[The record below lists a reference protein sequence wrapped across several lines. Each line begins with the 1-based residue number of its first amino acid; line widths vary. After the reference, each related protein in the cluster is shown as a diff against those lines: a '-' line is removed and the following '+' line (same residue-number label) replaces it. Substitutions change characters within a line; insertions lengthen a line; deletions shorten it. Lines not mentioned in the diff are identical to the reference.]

1 VFKFI
6 HAADI
11 HLDSPLWGLER
22 YEGAP
27 VEEIRGATRRS
38 LENLVSLAI
47 GERVDFVLI
56 AGDLYDGE
64 WKDYNTALF
73 LTKEFARLR
82 EEGIKVFAV
91 TGNHDAASQITRSLR
106 VPDNVTLF
114 PVKKPE
120 TIHLDSLGVAIHG
133 RSFAQRIVTDDLSA
147 TYPDAVPGY
156 FNIGILHTALTG
168 REGHETYAPCSVEA
182 LVARNYDYWALGHV
196 HAREVLRENPWILFP
211 GNTQG
216 RHIREPG
223 PKGCTLVSVEDDR
236 SVTVEHRDLHVL
248 EWALC
253 HVDAQGAGS
262 PEEIV
267 ERTRGL
273 IEQESAK
280 CDARLLAVR
289 LCIMGPC
296 KAHDELSAKPGKWIN
311 EIRSSITDASA
322 GTVWLEKVEFRTRT
336 QVVLEEALKRTD
348 ALGDLLRFIDGL
360 DATDEVLT
368 PLRDEMH
375 AFRAK
380 LPAEIFQGP
389 DAIDLLTPEKVRETL
404 EEAKHLLIPRLLSL
418 GGGL

>member
-1 VFKFI
+1 MFKFI

-73 LTKEFARLR
+73 LAKEFARLR

-147 TYPDAVPGY
+147 TYPTRCPAISTSEFCTQPLPDVKGMRRMRPAVSKHWSRETTTIGRSVMSTRGRCSAKTPG
-156 FNIGILHTALTG
+156 
-168 REGHETYAPCSVEA
+168 SV
-182 LVARNYDYWALGHV
+182 
-196 HAREVLRENPWILFP
+196 FP

-216 RHIREPG
+216 RHIRERG
-223 PKGCTLVSVEDDR
+223 PKGCTLVTVEDDR

-253 HVDAQGAGS
+253 HVDAEGAGS

-296 KAHDELSAKPGKWIN
+296 RAYDELSAKPGKWIN

-322 GTVWLEKVEFRTRT
+322 GTVWLRKVEFRTRT

-360 DATDEVLT
+360 DATDEVLA